1 MRMLLASLVLLVL
14 GTVPAVGHA
23 DAKAG
28 EKKAQLC
35 LICHRVENP
44 PAYIPTLEGQTREYL
59 VNQIKAFKDR
69 RRDNLAMQINTASL
83 SVKDMRDIADYFA
96 SRKPV
101 PGKFPLDA
109 AKASRGKARAEA
121 LKCAACH
128 RADYS
133 GNKEVPRL
141 AGVEPRYIAPQILA
155 FAAEKRAH
163 PPAEGLR
170 QLSPEDAEDLAQYFA
185 QLE

>member
-1 MRMLLASLVLLVL
+1 MRVTFLVFLALC
-14 GTVPAVGHA
+14 TVPEVVYA

-35 LICHRVENP
+35 RICHRADNP

-59 VNQIKAFKDR
+59 FNQIKAYKEKR
-69 RRDNLAMQINTASL
+69 RPDPTMQTNVAQL
-83 SVKDMRDIADYFA
+83 SERDMRDIADYFA

-101 PGKFPLDA
+101 RGTFPLDE

-128 RADYS
+128 KDDYS

-141 AGVEPRYIAPQILA
+141 AGVEPRYIAPQLVA
-155 FAAEKRAH
+155 FAEGQRAH
-163 PPAEGLR
+163 PPSEGMR
-170 QLSPEDAEDLAQYFA
+170 PLSPEDAEDLAQYFA
-185 QLE
+185 QLQ

>member
-1 MRMLLASLVLLVL
+1 MLVAFLVLLAL
-14 GTVPAVGHA
+14 CTVPGVVQA

-35 LICHRVENP
+35 VLCHRAENP

-59 VNQIKAFKDR
+59 LNQIKAFKER

-83 SVKDMRDIADYFA
+83 SVRDMRDIADYFA

-101 PGKFPLDA
+101 RGSFPLDE
-109 AKASRGKARAEA
+109 AKAGRGKSRAEA

-128 RADYS
+128 KDDYS

-141 AGVEPRYIAPQILA
+141 SGVEPRYIAPQLVA
-155 FAAEKRAH
+155 FAEGKRPH
-163 PPAEGLR
+163 PSFEGMR

-185 QLE
+185 QLQ